1 MASQNK
7 PKSSLLV
14 IIILALA
21 GFFLNNCRNSSPG
34 FSLKNETES
43 GILKP
48 GNIFQFDTV
57 KPAILKKKQS
67 QWDTFRWKKIFFIG
81 LKARRTFAWKIKKD
95 VPSGSLKFSVFFAG
109 FNAIEKL
116 GLPGEFPVAELN
128 IFQKSADKTE
138 SILSHTFHIRD
149 MAYSIDNALFFK
161 FSNPLIGIKKGND
174 LAFSVKVADKIVKK
188 NIRFGITLPRI
199 IEASPPSGREKVPDL
214 ILISIDTLRPDYLGI
229 YRELNSEN
237 PGFSFSPNID
247 SVAGQSCI
255 FLNAYT
261 PQSSTWPALSSIFL
275 SLYPHQHGVLNN
287 GDYLKYNYYSIA
299 SFMLNRGYQ
308 TLSANGNAVQLNI
321 SGFEERFN
329 FFRSDFKL
337 IDYVVKRIR
346 DNRQNEPFF
355 HWYHFLGVHAN
366 YKPPRWVMDII
377 DRDREGYRFFNLD
390 KIMQAKAAANQKNIA
405 YSRKL
410 YAGELYH
417 LDFEL
422 KKLFDQLK
430 NLGLWDNALVI
441 ITADHGED
449 LYQHNRYF
457 YHYPSIY
464 NTSLRVPLIIKFPGQ
479 KKQLILK
486 EPVSLMDIFPT
497 LVHYFTGEK
506 SVRDYPYSLA
516 GNSLLDLIRGDRRA
530 FEERILY
537 AGTGEFQIMS
547 AHYRNWKFIFNP
559 RELTLHTQAKT
570 LYPIKKIELYDIL
583 NDPLET
589 ATVSNSRIANML
601 ITLIN
606 RFRRTYPPV
615 DIRNSIRQDQVDDET
630 RKDAEKVLKS
640 LGYIH

>member
-1 MASQNK
+1 MMK
-7 PKSSLLV
+7 KMRTGLKIIPVLLAM
-14 IIILALA
+14 IA
-21 GFFLNNCRNSSPG
+21 GLVNCREKSPSFLLETG
-34 FSLKNETES
+34 IETSILGPENVFQKNAITGLVMRNRENRHESFSRQKQF
-43 GILKP
+43 IL
-48 GNIFQFDTV
+48 D
-57 KPAILKKKQS
+57 
-67 QWDTFRWKKIFFIG
+67 
-81 LKARRTFAWKIKKD
+81 LKAEGIFSWKINRD
-95 VPSGSLKFSVFFAG
+95 INGGSLKFKVFFSDIQLLG
-109 FNAIEKL
+109 KNTLRQDRQLAILTVVKKGVSGSKTL
-116 GLPGEFPVAELN
+116 ISSPIGMKDV
-128 IFQKSADKTE
+128 IFTPDGS
-138 SILSHTFHIRD
+138 S
-149 MAYSIDNALFFK
+149 
-161 FSNPLIGIKKGND
+161 IKKAFYKIISLNRND
-174 LAFSVKVADKIVKK
+174 ELLFSLDVSPELRDRLKY
-188 NIRFGITLPRI
+188 GITIPRI
-199 IEASPPSGREKVPDL
+199 ILQDPSSAQSSAPPSL

-229 YRELNSEN
+229 YRELAGEK
-237 PGFSFSPNID
+237 PVFSFSPNID
-247 SVAGQSCI
+247 SVARQSCI

-261 PQSSTWPALSSIFL
+261 PQSSTWPALSSMFL

-299 SFMLNRGYQ
+299 SFLLNRGYR
-308 TLSANGNAVQLNI
+308 TFSANGNAFQLNI
-321 SGFEERFN
+321 PGFEEKYSFYNKDFQLIN
-329 FFRSDFKL
+329 FALKKIHDLKSR
-337 IDYVVKRIR
+337 
-346 DNRQNEPFF
+346 EPFF

-366 YKPPRWVMDII
+366 YKPAKWVMDTI
-377 DRDREGYRFFNLD
+377 DNQARKFRLFNLD
-390 KIMQAKAAANQKNIA
+390 KLMKSKKELHANTVSYIQE
-405 YSRKL
+405 L
-410 YAGELYH
+410 YAGELYQ
-417 LDFEL
+417 LDFDL

-630 RKDAEKVLKS
+630 RKDAEKVLRS